1 MARLIVKSPY
11 IKCGGNQG
19 ADGYMR
25 YIATRERV
33 EIIPDDRPP
42 TRKQEQL
49 ITKLTKDFPDV
60 KELLEYDDY
69 VQKPTK
75 ANASSLIT
83 LALEE
88 HWKQVQ
94 QTDGYM
100 KYIATRPRAERLGD
114 HGLFGD
120 TDHVDL
126 SAAMSELEHYSGNV
140 WTHILSLH
148 REDAERLGYNNA
160 QAWRALLRAH
170 RNDIAAAMHIPPQ
183 DFRWYAAFHNE
194 GHHPHVHMMAW
205 SVKPGQAHLDRD
217 GIRQM
222 KSQLTNDIFQQELLH
237 VYEQKSVSRDELVKE
252 TRKVML
258 ELSRQM
264 RETVCEH
271 TQAEQMIWKLSRQLG
286 EVKGKK
292 SYGYLPR
299 PMKRQ
304 VDEIVDQ
311 LEQIPIVNEC
321 YQKWWELQCQVNAF
335 YSGKKQQRPP
345 LSKQKEFRAIRNAV
359 IREAENIRLGKIT
372 FEDEKREEQGEWV
385 ENWEVSYECLRLR
398 ARIEDNKLPLVQR
411 DEAVEDLERLAEYG
425 DVHAQY
431 FLGLLYRDGGLL
443 LPNAEQAAHWLE
455 LAAKQ
460 DLPAAQY
467 ALGKLYLS
475 DDPEVHDVDD
485 GLRWLERAARN
496 GSTDAAYRLGKE
508 YLTGKSVQKD
518 AVKAAEYLRHA
529 ADQNHPWANYLLGK
543 LYLTGSGVPKDD
555 EAAWNCF
562 RMADAYGHPCA
573 RYVLERQDQWHQPQ
587 LLLTVSRLLYH
598 MSNIFRDNAPTV
610 PAQPRLHIDR
620 KRMQELQ
627 ELRIALG
634 HQPDD
639 HEEEQTQ
646 TQTWGGMT
654 MKGW

>member
-11 IKCGGNQG
+11 IQCGKQNAG
-19 ADGYMR
+19 GYLC

-33 EIIPDDRPP
+33 EIIPDGRPP

-60 KELLEYDDY
+60 KELLEYEDY

-100 KYIATRPRAERLGD
+100 KYIATRPRTERLGD
-114 HGLFGD
+114 NGLFGD
-120 TDHVDL
+120 AEHVDL
-126 SAAMSELEHYSGNV
+126 SAAMSELEHYTGNV

-148 REDAERLGYNNA
+148 REDAERLSYNNA

-205 SVKPGQAHLDRD
+205 SVKLGQAHLDRD
-217 GIRQM
+217 GIRSIR
-222 KSQLTNDIFQQELLH
+222 SQLTNEIFQQELLH
-237 VYEQKSVSRDELVKE
+237 IYEQKSVSRDELVKE

-264 RETVCEH
+264 RDTICEH
-271 TQAEQMIWKLSRQLG
+271 TQAEQMILKLSQQLG

-299 PMKRQ
+299 PLKRQ

-311 LEQIPIVNEC
+311 LEQIPVVNEC
-321 YQKWWELQCQVNAF
+321 YQKWWELQCQVNEF

-345 LSKQKEFRAIRNAV
+345 LSRQKEFRAIRNAV
-359 IREAENIRLGKIT
+359 IREAENIRLGKVT
-372 FEDEKREEQGEWV
+372 FEDEKMEERGEWV
-385 ENWEVSYECLRLR
+385 DNWEVSYECLRLC
-398 ARIEDNKLPLVQR
+398 ARIEDRKLPLAQR
-411 DEAVEDLERLAEYG
+411 DEAAEDLERLAESG

-443 LPNAEQAAHWLE
+443 LPDAEQAVNWLE
-455 LAAKQ
+455 LAAKEN
-460 DLPAAQY
+460 LPAAQY

-475 DDPEVHDVDD
+475 DDPEVHDIDD
-485 GLRWLERAARN
+485 GIQWLERAAQN
-496 GSTDAAYRLGKE
+496 ENTDAAYRLGKE
-508 YLTGKSVQKD
+508 YLTGRSVQKD
-518 AVKAAEYLRHA
+518 AVKAVEYLCRA
-529 ADQNHPWANYLLGK
+529 ADQNHPWASYLLGK
-543 LYLTGSGVPKDD
+543 LYLTGNGVHKDK
-555 EAAWNCF
+555 EKAWNCF
-562 RMADAYGHPCA
+562 RMADAYGHPNA
-573 RYVLERQDQWHQPQ
+573 QYILEHQDQWHQPQ
-587 LLLTVSRLLYH
+587 LLFTVSRLLYH
-598 MSNIFRDNAPTV
+598 MSNIFRDNAPAV

-620 KRMQELQ
+620 KRMRELQ

-646 TQTWGGMT
+646 TQSWGGMT

>member
-11 IKCGGNQG
+11 IQCGKQN

-49 ITKLTKDFPDV
+49 ITKLTKDFPYV
-60 KELLEYDDY
+60 KELLEYEDY
-69 VQKPTK
+69 TAHPTK

-114 HGLFGD
+114 HGLFSD
-120 TDHVDL
+120 ADHVDL
-126 SAAMSELEHYSGNV
+126 DAAMFELEHYTGNV
-140 WTHILSLH
+140 WTHIISLH

-217 GIRQM
+217 GIRSIR
-222 KSQLTNDIFQQELLH
+222 SQLTNDIFQQELLH

-264 RETVCEH
+264 RDTICEH
-271 TQAEQMIWKLSRQLG
+271 TQAEQMIWKLSQQLG

-292 SYGYLPR
+292 SYGYLPN
-299 PMKRQ
+299 PLKRQ

-321 YQKWWELQCQVNAF
+321 YQKWWELQCQVNEF

-345 LSKQKEFRAIRNAV
+345 LSRQKEFRAIRNAV
-359 IREAENIRLGKIT
+359 IREAENIRLGKVT
-372 FEDEKREEQGEWV
+372 FEDEKMEERGEWV
-385 ENWEVSYECLRLR
+385 DNWEVSYECLRLR
-398 ARIEDNKLPLVQR
+398 ARIEDSKLPLDQR

-443 LPNAEQAAHWLE
+443 LPDPEQAVHWLE
-455 LAAKQ
+455 LAAKR

-475 DDPEVHDVDD
+475 DDPEVHDTSD
-485 GLRWLERAARN
+485 GIQWLERAAQN
-496 GSTDAAYRLGKE
+496 GNTDAAYRLGKE
-508 YLTGKSVQKD
+508 YLTGKSVPKD
-518 AVKAAEYLRHA
+518 AVKAAEYLRYA
-529 ADQNHPWANYLLGK
+529 ADQNYSWANYLLGK
-543 LYLTGSGVPKDD
+543 LYLTGNGVPRD
-555 EAAWNCF
+555 EEEAWNCF
-562 RMADAYGHPCA
+562 RMADAYGHPSA
-573 RYVLERQDQWHQPQ
+573 QYILERQDQWHQPQ
-587 LLLTVSRLLYH
+587 LLFTVSRLLYH

-620 KRMQELQ
+620 KRMRELQ

>member
-11 IKCGGNQG
+11 IQCGKQN

-60 KELLEYDDY
+60 KELLEYEDY
-69 VQKPTK
+69 TAHPTK

-114 HGLFGD
+114 HGLFSD
-120 TDHVDL
+120 ADHVDL
-126 SAAMSELEHYSGNV
+126 DAAMFELEHYTGNV
-140 WTHILSLH
+140 WTHIISLH

-194 GHHPHVHMMAW
+194 GHHPHVHMMVW

-217 GIRQM
+217 GIRSIR
-222 KSQLTNDIFQQELLH
+222 SQLTNDIFQQELLH

-264 RETVCEH
+264 RDTICEH
-271 TQAEQMIWKLSRQLG
+271 TQAEQMIWKLSQQLG

-292 SYGYLPR
+292 SYGYLPN
-299 PMKRQ
+299 PLKRQ

-321 YQKWWELQCQVNAF
+321 YQKWWELQCQVNEF

-345 LSKQKEFRAIRNAV
+345 LSRQKEFRAIRNAV
-359 IREAENIRLGKIT
+359 IREAENIRLGKVT
-372 FEDEKREEQGEWV
+372 FEDEKMEERGEWV
-385 ENWEVSYECLRLR
+385 DNWEVSYECLRLR
-398 ARIEDNKLPLVQR
+398 ARIEDNKLSLDQR

-443 LPNAEQAAHWLE
+443 LPDAEQAAHWLE
-455 LAAKQ
+455 LAAKRN
-460 DLPAAQY
+460 LPAAQY

-475 DDPEVHDVDD
+475 DDPEVHDTSN
-485 GLRWLERAARN
+485 GLHWLERAARN
-496 GSTDAAYRLGKE
+496 ESTDAAYRMGKV
-508 YLTGKSVQKD
+508 YLTGRSVRKD

-529 ADQNHPWANYLLGK
+529 ADNNHPWASYLLGK
-543 LYLTGSGVPKDD
+543 LYLTGNGVPKDE

-562 RMADAYGHPCA
+562 RMADAFGHPYA
-573 RYVLERQDQWHQPQ
+573 QYILDRQEQWQRPE

-598 MSNIFRDNAPTV
+598 MSNIFRDNVPSA
-610 PAQPRLHIDR
+610 PAQPRMHIDR

-646 TQTWGGMT
+646 IQTWGGMT

>member
-11 IKCGGNQG
+11 IKCRSGQG

-49 ITKLTKDFPDV
+49 ITKLAKDFPDV
-60 KELLEYDDY
+60 KELLEYEDY

-94 QTDGYM
+94 QTDGYL

-120 TDHVDL
+120 ADHVDL
-126 SAAMSELEHYSGNV
+126 DAAMSELGHYTGNV
-140 WTHILSLH
+140 WTHILSMH

-183 DFRWYAAFHNE
+183 DFRWYAAFRNE
-194 GHHPHVHMMAW
+194 GHHPHIHMMAW

-217 GIRQM
+217 GIRSIR
-222 KSQLTNDIFQQELLH
+222 SQLTNDIFQQELLH

-252 TRKVML
+252 SRKVML

-264 RETVCEH
+264 RDTICEH
-271 TQAEQMIWKLSRQLG
+271 TQAEQMIWKLSQQLG

-304 VDEIVDQ
+304 VGEIVDQ

-321 YQKWWELQCQVNAF
+321 YQKWWELQCQVNEF

-359 IREAENIRLGKIT
+359 IREAEKIRLGKIT
-372 FEDEKREEQGEWV
+372 FEDEKMEERGEWV
-385 ENWEVSYECLRLR
+385 ENWEVSHDCLRLR
-398 ARIEDNKLPLVQR
+398 ARIEGNKLPLEQR
-411 DEAVEDLERLAEYG
+411 DEAAEDLERLAEYG

-443 LPNAEQAAHWLE
+443 LPDTERATHWLE
-455 LAAKQ
+455 LAARR

-467 ALGKLYLS
+467 ALGKLYL
-475 DDPEVHDVDD
+475 
-485 GLRWLERAARN
+485 
-496 GSTDAAYRLGKE
+496 
-508 YLTGKSVQKD
+508 TG
-518 AVKAAEYLRHA
+518 
-529 ADQNHPWANYLLGK
+529 N
-543 LYLTGSGVPKDD
+543 GVPKDE
-555 EAAWNCF
+555 EAAQNCF
-562 RMADAYGHPCA
+562 RMANAFGHPYA
-573 RYVLERQDQWHQPQ
+573 QYVLERQEQWQRPQ
-587 LLLTVSRLLYH
+587 LLMTVSRLLYH
-598 MSNIFRDNAPTV
+598 MSNIFRDNVPAV

-646 TQTWGGMT
+646 TWCGMT

>member
-11 IKCGGNQG
+11 IQCGKQNAGS
-19 ADGYMR
+19 YLR

-33 EIIPDDRPP
+33 EIIPDDSPP

-60 KELLEYDDY
+60 KELLEYEDY

-94 QTDGYM
+94 QTDGYL

-120 TDHVDL
+120 ADHVDL
-126 SAAMSELEHYSGNV
+126 DAAMSELGHYTGNV
-140 WTHILSLH
+140 WTHILSMH

-183 DFRWYAAFHNE
+183 DFRWYAAFRNE
-194 GHHPHVHMMAW
+194 GHHPHIHMMAW

-217 GIRQM
+217 GIRSIR
-222 KSQLTNDIFQQELLH
+222 SQLTNDIFQQELLH

-252 TRKVML
+252 SRKVML

-264 RETVCEH
+264 RDTICEH
-271 TQAEQMIWKLSRQLG
+271 TQAEQMIWKLSQQLG

-304 VDEIVDQ
+304 VGEIVDQ

-321 YQKWWELQCQVNAF
+321 YQKWWELQCQVNEF

-359 IREAENIRLGKIT
+359 IREAEKIRLGKIT
-372 FEDEKREEQGEWV
+372 FEDEKMEERGEWV
-385 ENWEVSYECLRLR
+385 ENWEVSHDCLRLR
-398 ARIEDNKLPLVQR
+398 ARIEGNKLPLEQR
-411 DEAVEDLERLAEYG
+411 DEAAEDLERLAEYG

-443 LPNAEQAAHWLE
+443 LPDTERATHWLE
-455 LAAKQ
+455 LAARR

-467 ALGKLYLS
+467 ALGKLYL
-475 DDPEVHDVDD
+475 
-485 GLRWLERAARN
+485 
-496 GSTDAAYRLGKE
+496 
-508 YLTGKSVQKD
+508 TG
-518 AVKAAEYLRHA
+518 
-529 ADQNHPWANYLLGK
+529 N
-543 LYLTGSGVPKDD
+543 GVPKDE
-555 EAAWNCF
+555 EAAQNCF
-562 RMADAYGHPCA
+562 RMANAFGHPYA
-573 RYVLERQDQWHQPQ
+573 QYVLERQEQWQRPQ
-587 LLLTVSRLLYH
+587 LLMTVSRLLYH
-598 MSNIFRDNAPTV
+598 MSNIFRDNVPAV

-646 TQTWGGMT
+646 TWCGMT

>member
-11 IKCGGNQG
+11 IKCGGGQG

-60 KELLEYDDY
+60 KELLEYEDY
-69 VQKPTK
+69 TEHPTK
-75 ANASSLIT
+75 VNASSLIT

-114 HGLFGD
+114 HGLFSD
-120 TDHVDL
+120 ADRVDL
-126 SAAMSELEHYSGNV
+126 NEAMSELEHYTGNV

-148 REDAERLGYNNA
+148 REDAERLGYDNA

-183 DFRWYAAFHNE
+183 DFRWYAAFHDE

-217 GIRQM
+217 GIR
-222 KSQLTNDIFQQELLH
+222 SIRTQLTNDIFQQELLH

-271 TQAEQMIWKLSRQLG
+271 TQAEQMIWKLSQQLG
-286 EVKGKK
+286 DVKGKK

-299 PMKRQ
+299 ALKRQ

-311 LEQIPIVNEC
+311 LEQIPVVNEC
-321 YQKWWELQCQVNAF
+321 YQKWWELQCQVNEF

-359 IREAENIRLGKIT
+359 IREAENIRLEKLT
-372 FEDEKREEQGEWV
+372 FEDEKMEERGEWV
-385 ENWEVSYECLRLR
+385 DNWEVSYECLRLR
-398 ARIEDNKLPLVQR
+398 ARIEDNKLPLDQR

-431 FLGLLYRDGGLL
+431 FLGLLYRDSGLL
-443 LPNAEQAAHWLE
+443 LPDAERATRWLE

-460 DLPAAQY
+460 NLSAAQY

-475 DDPEVHDVDD
+475 DDPEVHDTSD
-485 GLRWLERAARN
+485 GIQWLERAARN
-496 GSTDAAYRLGKE
+496 GNTDAAYRLGKE

-518 AVKAAEYLRHA
+518 AVKAAEYLRYA

-543 LYLTGSGVPKDD
+543 LYLTGNGVPKD
-555 EAAWNCF
+555 EEVAWNCF
-562 RMADAYGHPCA
+562 RMADAYGHPNA
-573 RYVLERQDQWHQPQ
+573 QYILERQDQWHQPQ
-587 LLLTVSRLLYH
+587 LLMTVSRLLYH
-598 MSNIFRDNAPTV
+598 MSNIFRDNAPTA

-620 KRMQELQ
+620 KRMRELQ

>member
-11 IKCGGNQG
+11 IKCGGSQG

-49 ITKLTKDFPDV
+49 ITKLIRDFPDV

-126 SAAMSELEHYSGNV
+126 DAAMSELEHYTGNV

-160 QAWRALLRAH
+160 QAWRALLRAR

-252 TRKVML
+252 ARKVML
-258 ELSRQM
+258 ELSQQM

-271 TQAEQMIWKLSRQLG
+271 TRAEQMIWKLSQQLG
-286 EVKGKK
+286 EIKGKK

-311 LEQIPIVNEC
+311 LESIPVVNEC
-321 YQKWWELQCQVNAF
+321 YQKWWELQCQVNEF

-372 FEDEKREEQGEWV
+372 FEDEKMEERGEWV
-385 ENWEVSYECLRLR
+385 DNWEVSYECLRLR
-398 ARIEDNKLPLVQR
+398 ARIEDNKLPLDQR
-411 DEAVEDLERLAEYG
+411 DEVVEDLERMAEYG

-443 LPNAEQAAHWLE
+443 LPDAKQAAYWLE
-455 LAAKQ
+455 LAAKRN
-460 DLPAAQY
+460 LPVAQY

-475 DDPEVHDVDD
+475 DDPEEHDADD
-485 GLRWLERAARN
+485 GIQWLERATRN
-496 GSTDAAYRLGKE
+496 GNTDAAYRLGKE

-518 AVKAAEYLRHA
+518 AVKAAEYLRYA
-529 ADQNHPWANYLLGK
+529 ADQDHPWASYLLGK
-543 LYLTGSGVPKDD
+543 LYLTGNGVPKDE

-562 RMADAYGHPCA
+562 RMANAYGHPNA
-573 RYVLERQDQWHQPQ
+573 QYILERQDQWHQPQ
-587 LLLTVSRLLYH
+587 LLMTVSRLLYH
-598 MSNIFRDNAPTV
+598 MSNIFRDNVPTV

>member
-11 IKCGGNQG
+11 IKCGGGQG

-60 KELLEYDDY
+60 KELLEYEDY
-69 VQKPTK
+69 TAHPTK

-120 TDHVDL
+120 ADHVDL
-126 SAAMSELEHYSGNV
+126 DASMSELEHYTGNV
-140 WTHILSLH
+140 WTHIISLH

-160 QAWRALLRAH
+160 QAWRALIRAH

-183 DFRWYAAFHNE
+183 DFRWYAAFHDE

-205 SVKPGQAHLDRD
+205 SVKQGQAHLDRD

-237 VYEQKSVSRDELVKE
+237 VYEQKSVSRDELVRE
-252 TRKVML
+252 TRRVML

-286 EVKGKK
+286 EIKGKK

-304 VDEIVDQ
+304 VDEIVGQ
-311 LEQIPIVNEC
+311 LEQIPVVNEC
-321 YQKWWELQCQVNAF
+321 YQKWWEIQCQVNEF
-335 YSGKKQQRPP
+335 YSGKKQPRPP
-345 LSKQKEFRAIRNAV
+345 LSRQKEFRAIRNAV

-372 FEDEKREEQGEWV
+372 FEDEKMEERGEWV
-385 ENWEVSYECLRLR
+385 DDLIVSYQCLRLR
-398 ARIEDNKLPLVQR
+398 ARIEDNRLPLDQR
-411 DEAVEDLERLAEYG
+411 DEAAEDLARLAEYG

-443 LPNAEQAAHWLE
+443 LPDAEQAALWLE
-455 LAAKQ
+455 LAAKR
-460 DLPAAQY
+460 DLLAAQY

-475 DDPEVHDVDD
+475 DDPEVHDIDD
-485 GLRWLERAARN
+485 GIQWLERASQN
-496 GSTDAAYRLGKE
+496 GNCDAAYRLGKE
-508 YLTGKSVQKD
+508 YLTGTSVQKD
-518 AVKAAEYLRHA
+518 AIKAAEYLRHA
-529 ADQNHPWANYLLGK
+529 ADQNHPWASYLLGK
-543 LYLTGSGVPKDD
+543 LYLTGNGVPKDE

-562 RMADAYGHPCA
+562 RMANAFGHPYA
-573 RYVLERQDQWHQPQ
+573 QYVLERQEQWQRPE

-598 MSNIFRDNAPTV
+598 MSNIFQDNAPAPPV
-610 PAQPRLHIDR
+610 QPRLHIDR

-646 TQTWGGMT
+646 TQTWDGMT